1 MSLCIF
7 NEPYI
12 MKTIFTLCIVT
23 FSFCGL
29 YAQIEKNS
37 IGVKLVQIPSG
48 HFWMGSEG
56 KGENYD
62 ESPMHKVTLT
72 SPFKMG
78 VTEITNAQ
86 YEEFDPSHSQYRG
99 KYGFSKND
107 DDAVIYVDYH
117 EAIAFCEWLSKKEGK
132 TYRLPTEAEW
142 EYACRAGTYSLFY
155 TGDYLPDSFLKNQKL
170 YRDPV
175 AVSLQVEQ
183 SKPNNFGLYDMH
195 GNVEEWCLDWYAPY
209 THKDQTNPIG
219 SKDGL
224 FRVTRGGSHGTP
236 TEYLRS
242 ANRMAM
248 IPEDKHWLTGFRI
261 VQADFPVNQEYAN
274 QASIPQNGLN
284 VNQDK
289 YIWKKITTP
298 IFKEPVRYVINPD
311 CKSETPF
318 YSHNHCPSIT
328 WCNNGDLLA
337 VWFTANQENGRG
349 IEIIGSRLRKGT
361 NEWEP
366 ASSFFKVPDRNM
378 TGSSLFNKG
387 GDTLMYFNGVEAAG
401 DWQNLAIVQRI
412 STDNGSTWTKPSI
425 IVPEHGKRNQVISGT
440 IRTSK
445 GWLIQAA
452 DATPEGN
459 GGTAIHISKDDGKT
473 WYDPNSGIPNNFVE
487 GGTGSNIAG
496 IHAGIVEL
504 KNGNLMALGRGD
516 AIKSKDGLLRMPMS
530 ISSDMG
536 KTWQY
541 TASALPPIDGGQR
554 LVLMRLN
561 EGPLLV
567 ISFTHHPYRL
577 KNNGEEGLTFIDS
590 DGNTFAGYGAYAAL
604 SWDEGK
610 TWPIKKLITDGK
622 ERLLYGQAWTGH
634 FLMDK
639 THAEPRG
646 YLAATQSP
654 DNIIH
659 LLSSGIHYQFNLKWL
674 TD

>member
-1 MSLCIF
+1 MNKILLLLIAFFLSW
-7 NEPYI
+7 
-12 MKTIFTLCIVT
+12 
-23 FSFCGL
+23 GL
-29 YAQIEKNS
+29 HAQVEKNS
-37 IGVKLVQIPSG
+37 IGIKLARVPSG
-48 HFWMGSEG
+48 YFWMGSEG
-56 KGENYD
+56 KGEDYD
-62 ESPMHKVTLT
+62 ESPMHKVIL
-72 SPFKMG
+72 SNSFKMG
-78 VTEITNAQ
+78 ITEITNIQ
-86 YEEFDPSHSQYRG
+86 YEQFDPSHSQYRG

-107 DDAVIYVDYH
+107 NDAVIYVDYH
-117 EAIAFCEWLSKKEGK
+117 DAVAFCEWLSKKEGK

-142 EYACRAGTYSLFY
+142 EYACRAGTYSLFS

-175 AVSLQVEQ
+175 AVSLAVGQT
-183 SKPNNFGLYDMH
+183 KPNNFGLYDMH

-209 THKDQTNPIG
+209 TNKDQTNPEG
-219 SKDGL
+219 GKDGL

-261 VQADFPVNQEYAN
+261 VQADYPSNQEYAS
-274 QASIPQNGLN
+274 QASTPENMLN
-284 VNQDK
+284 VSQKK
-289 YIWKKITTP
+289 YIWKKTTTP
-298 IFKEPVRYVINPD
+298 IFKEPAKYVVTPD
-311 CKSETPF
+311 CKSGTPF

-328 WCNNGDLLA
+328 WCDNGDLLA

-349 IEIIGSRLRKGT
+349 IEIIGSRLRKGKS
-361 NEWEP
+361 EWEP
-366 ASSFFKVPDRNM
+366 ASRFFKVPDRNM
-378 TGSSLFNKG
+378 TGSALFNKG

-412 STDNGSTWTKPSI
+412 STDNGATWSKPRM
-425 IVPEHGKRNQVISGT
+425 IVSEHGKRNQVISGT

-473 WYDPNSGIPNNFVE
+473 WYDPNSGIPNNFTE
-487 GGTGSNIAG
+487 EGTGSNIAG

-516 AIKSKDGLLRMPMS
+516 AIKNEEGLLRMPMS

-541 TASALPPIDGGQR
+541 TASELPPIDGGQR
-554 LVLMRLN
+554 LILMRLN
-561 EGPLLV
+561 EGALLV
-567 ISFTHHPYRL
+567 VSFTHHPYRL
-577 KNNGEEGLTFIDS
+577 KNNGEEGMSFIDS
-590 DGNTFAGYGAYAAL
+590 NGNTFMGYGAYAAL
-604 SWDEGK
+604 SWDDGK
-610 TWPIKKLITDGK
+610 TWPIKKLITDGN

-634 FLMDK
+634 FIMDK

-654 DNIIH
+654 DNMIH

-674 TD
+674 TN

>member
-1 MSLCIF
+1 
-7 NEPYI
+7 
-12 MKTIFTLCIVT
+12 MKRSFLLLPIIFTL
-23 FSFCGL
+23 SSL
-29 YAQIEKNS
+29 YAQVGRNS
-37 IGVKLVQIPSG
+37 IGIDLIQIPSG
-48 HFWMGSEG
+48 YFWMGSEG

-62 ESPMHKVTLT
+62 EAPMHKVIL
-72 SPFKMG
+72 SNPFKMG
-78 VTEITNAQ
+78 VTEVTNAQ
-86 YEEFDPSHSQYRG
+86 YEQFDPSHAKYRG
-99 KYGFSKND
+99 IYGLAKND
-107 DDAVIYVDYH
+107 DDAVIYVNYH
-117 EAIAFCEWLSKKEGK
+117 DAIAFCEWLSKKEGK

-142 EYACRAGTYSLFY
+142 EYACRSGTYSLFY

-175 AVSLQVEQ
+175 AVSLQVGQ
-183 SKPNNFGLYDMH
+183 SEPNNFGLYDMH

-209 THKDQTNPIG
+209 IEEDRTDPIG
-219 SKDGL
+219 SEKGL
-224 FRVTRGGSHGTP
+224 FRVTRGGSHGTQ

-248 IPEDKHWLTGFRI
+248 IPEDKHWLTGFRV
-261 VQADFPVNQEYAN
+261 VQAEYPSKAKYTQ
-274 QASIPQNGLN
+274 QA
-284 VNQDK
+284 
-289 YIWKKITTP
+289 TTP
-298 IFKEPVRYVINPD
+298 DNMININPNKHIWENESKALFKEPRRYVITPD
-311 CKSETPF
+311 CESKTPF
-318 YSHNHCPSIT
+318 YTHNHCPSIT

-349 IEIIGSRLRKGT
+349 IEIIASRLRNGKS
-361 NEWEP
+361 EWEP
-366 ASSFFKVPDRNM
+366 ASRFFKVPDRNM
-378 TGSSLFNKG
+378 TGSALFNKG

-401 DWQNLAIVQRI
+401 DWQNLAIIQRI
-412 STDNGSTWTKPSI
+412 STDNGATWSKPQI
-425 IVPEHGKRNQVISGT
+425 IAPEHGKRNQVISGT

-452 DATPEGN
+452 DATPEGH
-459 GGTAIHISKDDGKT
+459 GGTAIHISKDGGKT
-473 WYDPNSGIPNNFVE
+473 WQDPNSGIPNNFAE

-516 AIKSKDGLLRMPMS
+516 AIKNKEGLLRMPMS

-536 KTWQY
+536 QTWKY
-541 TASALPPIDGGQR
+541 KASEFPPIDGGQR
-554 LVLMRLN
+554 LVLIRLN

-577 KNNGEEGLTFIDS
+577 KNNGEKGMIFTDSHGKEFI
-590 DGNTFAGYGAYAAL
+590 GYGAYAAL

-610 TWPIKKLITDGK
+610 TWPVKKLITDGK

-639 THAEPRG
+639 INAEPRG

-659 LLSSGIHYQFNLKWL
+659 LLSSGIHYQFNLEWL
-674 TD
+674 LSK

>member
-1 MSLCIF
+1 M
-7 NEPYI
+7 N
-12 MKTIFTLCIVT
+12 KTLLLLIAT
-23 FSFCGL
+23 FLFSGL
-29 YAQIEKNS
+29 YGQVERNS
-37 IGVKLVQIPSG
+37 IGIDLVQIPSG
-48 HFWMGSEG
+48 YFWMGSEG
-56 KGENYD
+56 KGEDYD
-62 ESPMHKVTLT
+62 EAPMHKVIITT
-72 SPFKMG
+72 PFKMG

-86 YEEFDPSHSQYRG
+86 YEQFDPSHIRYRG
-99 KYGFSKND
+99 KYGLSEND
-107 DDAVIYVDYH
+107 DDAVIYVNYND
-117 EAIAFCEWLSKKEGK
+117 AVDFCKWLSKREGK

-175 AVSLQVEQ
+175 AVSLQVGQ
-183 SKPNNFGLYDMH
+183 SKPNSFGLYDMH
-195 GNVEEWCLDWYAPY
+195 GNVEEWCLDCYAPY
-209 THKDQTNPIG
+209 ISRGEQKDPIG
-219 SKDGL
+219 GKEGL

-261 VQADFPVNQEYAN
+261 VQADYPANTEYTN
-274 QASIPQNGLN
+274 PSPIPENMLN
-284 VNQDK
+284 VTQDK
-289 YIWKKITTP
+289 YIWKEITKP
-298 IFKEPVRYVINPD
+298 VFKEPVRYVITPD
-311 CKSETPF
+311 CKSGTPF
-318 YSHNHCPSIT
+318 YSHNHCPTIT

-349 IEIIGSRLRKGT
+349 IEIIASRLRNGK

-366 ASSFFKVPDRNM
+366 ASRFFKVPDRNM
-378 TGSSLFNKG
+378 TGSALFHKG
-387 GDTLMYFNGVEAAG
+387 GDTLVYFNGVEAAG
-401 DWQNLAIVQRI
+401 DWQNLALIQRI
-412 STDNGSTWTKPSI
+412 STDNGATWDKPRL
-425 IVPEHGKRNQVISGT
+425 IVPEHSKRNQVISGT

-452 DATPEGN
+452 DATPEGE
-459 GGTAIHISKDDGKT
+459 GGTAIHISKDEGKS
-473 WYDPNSGIPNNFVE
+473 WYDPNSGIANNFIE

-504 KNGNLMALGRGD
+504 KDGNLMALGRGD
-516 AIKSKDGLLRMPMS
+516 AIKNEKGLLRMPMS

-536 KTWQY
+536 QSWKY
-541 TASALPPIDGGQR
+541 SASEFPPIDGGQR

-561 EGPLLV
+561 EGALLL

-577 KNNGEEGLTFIDS
+577 KNNGEEGMVFIDS
-590 DGNTFAGYGAYAAL
+590 EGKQFVGYGAYAAL

-610 TWPIKKLITDGK
+610 TWPVKKLITDGK

-654 DNIIH
+654 DDIIH

-674 TD
+674 TE